1 MFYLNKI
8 EDILKAAIQDAGL
21 DANMQMH
28 TTGCSNLND
37 NEANLFTSSSNLNY
51 NYVSNEINNN
61 LHNNNNAELLL
72 GDFDFNL
79 LGTDTTTSYSTSNN
93 NQSSTNS
100 ILTDDNDPFLVAL
113 KQLDEHNSKANG
125 HLDKE
130 EEEGETPRLKTD
142 YDTNNN
148 QASYTNSYKSSNDN
162 NTSNFSYMPINTSS
176 ESNIQPRK
184 IIKLNLTNHSTT
196 STNMNNQTNGG
207 LMSQT
212 LTSIKTQPIVR
223 LISSNGQQNTSSG
236 NSNSNKSN
244 SNDLIR

>member
-28 TTGCSNLND
+28 NTGCSNLHE
-37 NEANLFTSSSNLNY
+37 NEANLFTSSSNSNY
-51 NYVSNEINNN
+51 NYVNNEINNN
-61 LHNNNNAELLL
+61 TELLL

-79 LGTDTTTSYSTSNN
+79 LGTDSTTSYSTSNHV

-113 KQLDEHNSKANG
+113 NQLDEHNSKANS
-125 HLDKE
+125 HLDK
-130 EEEGETPRLKTD
+130 GEDEIPRLKTD

-148 QASYTNSYKSSNDN
+148 NASYTNSYKSSSDN
-162 NTSNFSYMPINTSS
+162 TNNFSYMPSNTSS

-212 LTSIKTQPIVR
+212 LTCIKTQPIVR
-223 LISSNGQQNTSSG
+223 LISSNSQQNTSSG